1 MNARQ
6 RTRLAFWLLAPAL
19 TFVVVL
25 GAFPVLSQI
34 ALSFTKFNL
43 KFADERGFAGLSNFA
58 QLISDGV
65 FWQDLGHTAYFTVV
79 SVGLELIL
87 GLAAALALNRI
98 GRGRTAMNTSIV
110 LPWALPT
117 VVAATMWSLI
127 LNDRMG
133 LLNSVLVKLGAID
146 TPVVWLGPGLAM
158 GSIILA
164 DVWKTTPFVAIILLA
179 GLKSIPDQY
188 YEAASLDGAGKWH
201 QFRFVTMPLLRPFIA
216 IALLESDAQT
226 RCVAIRALARTGDP
240 RATET
245 ALQILNYRGQ
255 PPQNVR
261 PPVALCRG
269 DAAEALGTLSEHGQV
284 PEQQRPAVL
293 KALRDRL
300 RLDTDRHVRIAAAR
314 GLAYC
319 PEPAA
324 VEALI
329 DGLRDADFA
338 VVHQCEESLVRLTG
352 YTHDCSVLAW
362 EQWLAAH
369 RDDLFANAGR
379 IPESRQPPYHTRWG
393 KFSYESKEFFRWLW
407 PGRKEE

>member
-1 MNARQ
+1 MNPNGTSTSRACPTRCTEPHQDRARG
-6 RTRLAFWLLAPAL
+6 
-19 TFVVVL
+19 VVL
-25 GAFPVLSQI
+25 L
-34 ALSFTKFNL
+34 
-43 KFADERGFAGLSNFA
+43 
-58 QLISDGV
+58 
-65 FWQDLGHTAYFTVV
+65 
-79 SVGLELIL
+79 
-87 GLAAALALNRI
+87 
-98 GRGRTAMNTSIV
+98 
-110 LPWALPT
+110 
-117 VVAATMWSLI
+117 
-127 LNDRMG
+127 
-133 LLNSVLVKLGAID
+133 
-146 TPVVWLGPGLAM
+146 
-158 GSIILA
+158 
-164 DVWKTTPFVAIILLA
+164 
-179 GLKSIPDQY
+179 
-188 YEAASLDGAGKWH
+188 
-201 QFRFVTMPLLRPFIA
+201 PLLTIAITLLGGCAEGSFDATLDSGFKRIFSTRRTPQQHMLVAVSSNDPDARRDAVTKVADSKKYDQEWAIKGFIA

-245 ALQILNYRGQ
+245 ALQILNYRDQ
-255 PPQNVR
+255 PPQKIR

-269 DAAEALGTLSEHGQV
+269 DAAEALGTLSEHGQI

-293 KALRDRL
+293 KALLDRL
-300 RLDTDRHVRIAAAR
+300 RLDSDRHVRIAAAR

-369 RDDLFANAGR
+369 RDDLFASAGR
-379 IPESRQPPYHTRWG
+379 VPESRQPPYHTRWG